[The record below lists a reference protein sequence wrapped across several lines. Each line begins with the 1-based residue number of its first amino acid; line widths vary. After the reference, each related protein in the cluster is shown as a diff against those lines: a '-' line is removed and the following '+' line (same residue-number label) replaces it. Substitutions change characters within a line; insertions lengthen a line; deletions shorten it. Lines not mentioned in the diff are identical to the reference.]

1 MRTLIDAYNRQV
13 RMRRYDWYL
22 KNTTGYL
29 GITRYNNRMQRLN
42 GAAVAA
48 FLERCKGENP

>member
-1 MRTLIDAYNRQV
+1 MRTLINAYNQQV

-29 GITRYNNRMQRLN
+29 GITRYNNKMQRAN
-42 GAAVAA
+42 GAKVAA
-48 FLERCKGENP
+48 FLERCKGDPL